1 MKNHY
6 VLFSLPPGTFQIL
19 LVTFLFSVILFCV
32 QPVFAQKN
40 ITTSGGDAAGANGT
54 VSYSIGQIDCQ
65 TNSGS
70 NGTVTEG
77 VQQPYEIFEVSI
89 KDYEGVA
96 FNCLIYPNPTNDVLH
111 LRIADYEQHDFSG
124 FHFSVCDLTGKL
136 LMQHE
141 IFEEN
146 TEISMGNLP
155 KGTYMVN
162 VLADHKAAKT
172 FKIIKN

>member
-6 VLFSLPPGTFQIL
+6 VLFSLPSGAFQIPL
-19 LVTFLFSVILFCV
+19 IVFLFSVILFCA
-32 QPVFAQKN
+32 QPVLAQKN
-40 ITTSGGDAAGANGT
+40 ITTSGGNATGTNGA
-54 VSYSIGQIDCQ
+54 VSYTIGQIDCQ

-77 VQQPYEIFEVSI
+77 VQQPYEIFEVSVS
-89 KDYEGVA
+89 DYEGIA
-96 FNCLIYPNPTNDVLH
+96 FDCLIYPNPTNDALH
-111 LRIADYEQHDFSG
+111 LRIADYEQLGFSG
-124 FHFSVCDLTGKL
+124 FHFSVFDLTGKL

-141 IFEEN
+141 IFEEH

-155 KGTYMVN
+155 KGTYMLN
-162 VLADHKAAKT
+162 VLTDHQVAKA